1 MAEWFKAPVLKTGIE
16 KSIWGSNPYAS
27 ASYSWIVQ
35 MVERCSVK
43 ANVTGSSPVPG
54 ASEGIAKWL
63 RQLTLTQLFDGSTPS
78 TLANFIYSLIV
89 LFSCFSG
96 FYKGLYI
103 QIWSL

>member
-1 MAEWFKAPVLKTGIE
+1 MTVNHNVVG
-16 KSIWGSNPYAS
+16 SIPTS
-27 ASYSWIVQ
+27 
-35 MVERCSVK
+35 
-43 ANVTGSSPVPG
+43 G